1 MKHSF
6 ILIMILPFLWAC
18 SGGDTQMQGNG
29 TGFVPSDSTLVQ
41 QSTSK
46 NEVGNVAATKSDAT
60 ITQGVVQHIDAAQFK
75 ATIFD
80 FETQKQ
86 WLFKGKR
93 PCIVDFYADWCGP
106 CKMLSPTM
114 DQLAKEYAG
123 KIDFY
128 KIDID
133 KEPELA
139 QVFQV
144 SSIPALLFCPQKDQP
159 QMSAGLMSKE
169 DLQKVITGFLLKK

>member
-1 MKHSF
+1 MKSIIF
-6 ILIMILPFLWAC
+6 VVVLLPFMWAC
-18 SGGDTQMQGNG
+18 SGGDTQMKEKGN
-29 TGFVPSDSTLVQ
+29 GFVPSDSTLQ
-41 QSTSK
+41 QQTATKDQVEAVDESK
-46 NEVGNVAATKSDAT
+46 NDASAAR
-60 ITQGVVQHIDAAQFK
+60 GVVQHITAAQFK
-75 ATIFD
+75 SIVFD
-80 FETQKQ
+80 YETQKQ

-93 PCIVDFYADWCGP
+93 PCVVDFYADWCGP

-128 KIDID
+128 KINID
-133 KEPELA
+133 KEPDLA
-139 QVFQV
+139 QAFQV

-169 DLQKVITGFLLKK
+169 DLQKVITGYLLK